1 MPCIHSAQE
10 QISKLRIHTD
20 TAKRFLLVHWSNMSL
35 RRPSQGLRCALLY
48 ATCLV
53 HVTSA
58 VPSPIRSET
67 LIDQDFAL
75 DVEES
80 TGEGAWPAAPGTLPE
95 LLQWAPQ
102 LLQRLLTHLVGGA
115 LRANLQAAFR
125 DRVMVVTDYS
135 GFGSPEIALSS
146 LASALQADPGSLTF
160 WRASDLLESRRR
172 MLLAGEGN
180 LQAQHIFVDLA
191 QQRVSARTRR
201 RLQGVHSR
209 AKREFEQ
216 LMELEG
222 DGAVAAKAVGLGQRF
237 MASLQEV
244 MEEVVFNLAG
254 AAWCYKCQ
262 KRCPIHPTSIVDDP
276 VVTTVAIAGTTC
288 TSWSAIGHRR
298 KWLAESAL
306 PFMIWAYEALAA
318 GPDIII
324 HECTP
329 RFDYMTLVAIFGSAY
344 FVMSLVFTPMDLGYP
359 CSRPR
364 RWTVLLKKGRR
375 RFLMPLG
382 HCNFPRLFLRSCVVG
397 GHIFGDACATLVE
410 RYIAEL
416 ASARGLPP
424 QTHDGQ
430 PWQPQQVLSQGF
442 FQRLLCYE
450 RFCRRLRLKLKYILN
465 LHQNVTYMSSLSRF
479 VPTILTKTMLLWS
492 MVYHRMMHPLE
503 YMQVM
508 GIPVLQPNDPGRDRS
523 GFEVLA
529 LAGLLDSGEVV
540 HACGN
545 GMVQI
550 AVGSICLFALG
561 SARERLS
568 AIGSENDFDQ
578 EPEI

>member
-10 QISKLRIHTD
+10 QIIKLRIHTD

-102 LLQRLLTHLVGGA
+102 LLQRLLTHPVGGA

-180 LQAQHIFVDLA
+180 LQAQHIFGDLVQ
-191 QQRVSARTRR
+191 QQRVSARARR

-254 AAWCYKCQ
+254 TAWCYKCQ
-262 KRCPIHPTSIVDDP
+262 KRCPINPTSIVDDP
-276 VVTTVAIAGTTC
+276 VVTTAAIAGTPC
-288 TSWSAIGHRR
+288 TSWSVMGHRR

-306 PFMIWAYEALAA
+306 PCMIWALRN
-318 GPDIII
+318 P
-324 HECTP
+324 
-329 RFDYMTLVAIFGSAY
+329 GSW
-344 FVMSLVFTPMDLGYP
+344 TRHHH
-359 CSRPR
+359 SR
-364 RWTVLLKKGRR
+364 
-375 RFLMPLG
+375 
-382 HCNFPRLFLRSCVVG
+382 
-397 GHIFGDACATLVE
+397 
-410 RYIAEL
+410 
-416 ASARGLPP
+416 
-424 QTHDGQ
+424 
-430 PWQPQQVLSQGF
+430 
-442 FQRLLCYE
+442 
-450 RFCRRLRLKLKYILN
+450 
-465 LHQNVTYMSSLSRF
+465 
-479 VPTILTKTMLLWS
+479 
-492 MVYHRMMHPLE
+492 MHPS
-503 YMQVM
+503 V
-508 GIPVLQPNDPGRDRS
+508 
-523 GFEVLA
+523 
-529 LAGLLDSGEVV
+529 
-540 HACGN
+540 
-545 GMVQI
+545 
-550 AVGSICLFALG
+550 
-561 SARERLS
+561 RLYD
-568 AIGSENDFDQ
+568 IGCHL
-578 EPEI
+578 